1 MASRSP
7 VLKTR
12 SSVEDETQRQ
22 WNHTMKITVETL
34 VHAPVA
40 KVWNAYTTPAD
51 IMQWNTASDDWHTTR
66 SEVDL
71 REGGAFSSRMEAKDG
86 SFGFDFAGTYTK
98 VEPHKMIGYAFGDRA
113 GIVDFLDG
121 TDGVTVRVT
130 FDAETQ
136 HPIEQQRH
144 GWQAILN
151 NFKRHVEVQ

>member
-1 MASRSP
+1 
-7 VLKTR
+7 
-12 SSVEDETQRQ
+12 
-22 WNHTMKITVETL
+22 MKITVETL

-51 IMQWNTASDDWHTTR
+51 IMQWNTASDDWHTTK

-71 REGGAFSSRMEAKDG
+71 RAGGAFSSRMEAKNG

-98 VEPHKMIGYAFGDRA
+98 VEPHKVIAYAFGDRA
-113 GIVDFLDG
+113 GVVDFLDG
-121 TDGVTVRVT
+121 TDGVTVRAT

-136 HPIEQQRH
+136 NPIEQQRH

-151 NFKRHVEVQ
+151 NFKRHVEAQG